1 MPDTAAKIC
10 QGCQAEITNDQI
22 LQRQAGLVFGVL
34 LCPQC
39 IEQKKREALE
49 AQQRAIA
56 AAAAGAAAAGAAA
69 GAAVATAVTQAAP
82 VKDITEEKLM
92 LDGDAEAKPAG
103 PSKIRSFAAGST
115 LGGAHHDATL
125 HRPITGVSDPP
136 TRVRTFHSKLTPGA
150 LAHMDD
156 LINEWIDSNPGIFIK
171 HVNTTVGPFEAK
183 HVEQHL
189 IVTIFY

>member
-1 MPDTAAKIC
+1 MTDTAVRIC
-10 QGCQAEITNDQI
+10 EGCKAEITNEQI

-39 IEQKKREALE
+39 IEQKKREAME
-49 AQQRAIA
+49 AQQRAA
-56 AAAAGAAAAGAAA
+56 SAP
-69 GAAVATAVTQAAP
+69 AAP
-82 VKDITEEKLM
+82 PAAPAKDLTDEKLT
-92 LDGDAEAKPAG
+92 LDGEEETEAKPKG

-115 LGGAHHDATL
+115 LGGAHHDANL
-125 HRPITGVSDPP
+125 HRALTGPADPP
-136 TRVRTFHSKLTPGA
+136 TRCRTFHSKLTPGA

-156 LINEWIDSNPGIFIK
+156 LINEWLDSDANIFIK

>member
-1 MPDTAAKIC
+1 MTDTAIRTC
-10 QGCQAEITNDQI
+10 QGCKAEITNEQI

-39 IEQKKREALE
+39 IEQKKREAME
-49 AQQRAIA
+49 AQQRAAGSAPA
-56 AAAAGAAAAGAAA
+56 AMPS
-69 GAAVATAVTQAAP
+69 AP
-82 VKDITEEKLM
+82 VRDITDEKIS
-92 LDGDAEAKPAG
+92 LDGEEDAEATPKG

-115 LGGAHHDATL
+115 LGGAHFDANL
-125 HRPITGVSDPP
+125 HRALTGPTDPP
-136 TRVRTFHSKLTPGA
+136 TRCRTFHSKLTPGA
-150 LAHMDD
+150 LAHMDG
-156 LINEWIDSNPGIFIK
+156 LINEWLDSDPNIFIK

>member
-1 MPDTAAKIC
+1 MPDTAVKVC
-10 QGCQAEITNDQI
+10 QGCQSEITNEQI
-22 LQRQAGLVFGVL
+22 MQRQAGLVHGVL

-39 IEQKKREALE
+39 IEQKKREAME
-49 AQQRAIA
+49 AQQRAA
-56 AAAAGAAAAGAAA
+56 AAAAAAAT
-69 GAAVATAVTQAAP
+69 TAPTAP
-82 VKDITEEKLM
+82 PKDITEEKIS
-92 LDGDAEAKPAG
+92 LDADFEAAPTG

-115 LGGAHHDATL
+115 LGGAHHDTTL
-125 HRPITGVSDPP
+125 HRPITAASDPP

>member
-1 MPDTAAKIC
+1 MPDTAVKVC
-10 QGCQAEITNDQI
+10 QGCQAEITNEQI
-22 LQRQAGLVFGVL
+22 MQRQAGLVYGVL

-39 IEQKKREALE
+39 IEKKKREALE
-49 AQQRAIA
+49 AQQRAVA
-56 AAAAGAAAAGAAA
+56 AAA
-69 GAAVATAVTQAAP
+69 TTAAP
-82 VKDITEEKLM
+82 APPRDITEEKIT
-92 LDGDAEAKPAG
+92 LDGDMEAAPAG

-125 HRPITGVSDPP
+125 HRPITGAADPP

>member
-1 MPDTAAKIC
+1 MPDSAVKIC
-10 QGCQAEITNDQI
+10 EGCKAEITNEQI
-22 LQRQAGLVFGVL
+22 QQRQAGLVYGVL

-39 IEQKKREALE
+39 IEKKKKEAQE
-49 AQQRAIA
+49 AQQRAMA
-56 AAAAGAAAAGAAA
+56 AAAA
-69 GAAVATAVTQAAP
+69 P
-82 VKDITEEKLM
+82 KDITEEKIT
-92 LDGDAEAKPAG
+92 LDGDLEAPAVG

-115 LGGAHHDATL
+115 LGGAHHDANL
-125 HRPITGVSDPP
+125 HRDLTGPTDPP
-136 TRVRTFHSKLTPGA
+136 TRCRTFHSKLTPGA